1 MVTAYVLIKIGTG
14 DSANWLKVTQ
24 EEIAKIPGVTEVYG
38 IFGRFDIIAKVTV
51 NSLSDLSTKVIDDI
65 RGVTGV
71 KSTET
76 FVVAF

>member
-14 DSANWLKVTQ
+14 DSRNWHKLVQ
-24 EEIAKIPGVTEVYG
+24 EEVMKIPGVTEAHS

-51 NSLSDLSTKVIDDI
+51 NSLSELTSKVTDDI
-65 RGVTGV
+65 GGIQGVH
-71 KSTET
+71 STET